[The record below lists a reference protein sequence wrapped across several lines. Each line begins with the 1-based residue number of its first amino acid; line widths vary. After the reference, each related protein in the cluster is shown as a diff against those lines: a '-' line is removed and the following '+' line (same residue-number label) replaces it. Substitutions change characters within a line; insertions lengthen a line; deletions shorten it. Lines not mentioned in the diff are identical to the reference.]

1 MVHDDGNEHITIQ
14 ATQCQQISALIIVN
28 ECNTTNYIKEF
39 FEHAKHEYD

>member
-14 ATQCQQISALIIVN
+14 ATQCQQISALIVN

-39 FEHAKHEYD
+39 FEHARHKYD